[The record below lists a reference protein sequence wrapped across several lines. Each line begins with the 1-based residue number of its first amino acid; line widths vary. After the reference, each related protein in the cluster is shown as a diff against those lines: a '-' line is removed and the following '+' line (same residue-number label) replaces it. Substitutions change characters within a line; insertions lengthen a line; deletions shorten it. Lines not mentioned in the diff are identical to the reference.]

1 MQHNADSPDFADAT
15 SKTPDVASPN
25 LDVALSAT
33 QRNSERNIALI
44 H

>member
-1 MQHNADSPDFADAT
+1 MQHNADSLDFADAT
-15 SKTPDVASPN
+15 SKTSDVASPN